1 MIHIMMATY
10 NGEKYICEQIES
22 ILAQTYHEW
31 KLFISDDGSND
42 HTIEII
48 NKYQEMYP
56 NKIFILESRNT
67 FHNAK
72 DNFSYLLK
80 KIPEAEYYTF
90 CDQDDIWYENKID
103 KAVKTIRNKK
113 GPILYCS
120 DCEVINEK
128 DVVIKETYQN
138 KRPVITLESQ
148 LVCGSMQGCSM
159 LFNNE
164 LKKIIEREVNNAG
177 TQMDDVIEQ
186 KIEEAGEQAER
197 AMEKESNEQ
206 IMQIHEYSE
215 TVMESMK
222 KTHDEIMFLYSMLN
236 DKHTEMTSMTGD
248 LQRLAADIR
257 NLQENKSAKA
267 GTSIRKPVAESHVA
281 QQPVMKQNAVVQPMT
296 ETIDVQPEPEVQVNR
311 FQEIQEPE
319 QKTEKPEIADAQG
332 MSNDMIL
339 KLYEQ
344 GLSKVE
350 IAKQLGRGLG
360 EVNLVIELYKG
371 DENL

>member
-1 MIHIMMATY
+1 M
-10 NGEKYICEQIES
+10 
-22 ILAQTYHEW
+22 
-31 KLFISDDGSND
+31 KLFYFWLDDREISEKLSSS
-42 HTIEII
+42 EL
-48 NKYQEMYP
+48 
-56 NKIFILESRNT
+56 NKI
-67 FHNAK
+67 
-72 DNFSYLLK
+72 
-80 KIPEAEYYTF
+80 AELSE
-90 CDQDDIWYENKID
+90 D
-103 KAVKTIRNKK
+103 
-113 GPILYCS
+113 
-120 DCEVINEK
+120 
-128 DVVIKETYQN
+128 
-138 KRPVITLESQ
+138 
-148 LVCGSMQGCSM
+148 
-159 LFNNE
+159 E

-257 NLQENKSAKA
+257 NLQENMSAKA

-319 QKTEKPEIADAQG
+319 QKTEKSETADAQG

>member
-1 MIHIMMATY
+1 MT
-10 NGEKYICEQIES
+10 
-22 ILAQTYHEW
+22 
-31 KLFISDDGSND
+31 
-42 HTIEII
+42 TIEII
-48 NKYQEMYP
+48 LLLVGCVFMIGSFFISEKLSSSELD
-56 NKIFILESRNT
+56 KI
-67 FHNAK
+67 
-72 DNFSYLLK
+72 
-80 KIPEAEYYTF
+80 AELSE
-90 CDQDDIWYENKID
+90 D
-103 KAVKTIRNKK
+103 
-113 GPILYCS
+113 
-120 DCEVINEK
+120 
-128 DVVIKETYQN
+128 
-138 KRPVITLESQ
+138 
-148 LVCGSMQGCSM
+148 
-159 LFNNE
+159 E

-197 AMEKESNEQ
+197 VMEKESNEQ

-257 NLQENKSAKA
+257 NLQENMSAKA

-319 QKTEKPEIADAQG
+319 QKTEKPETADAQG

>member
-1 MIHIMMATY
+1 MTM
-10 NGEKYICEQIES
+10 
-22 ILAQTYHEW
+22 
-31 KLFISDDGSND
+31 
-42 HTIEII
+42 IEII
-48 NKYQEMYP
+48 LLLVGCVFMIGSFFISEKLSSSEL
-56 NKIFILESRNT
+56 NKI
-67 FHNAK
+67 
-72 DNFSYLLK
+72 
-80 KIPEAEYYTF
+80 AELSE
-90 CDQDDIWYENKID
+90 D
-103 KAVKTIRNKK
+103 
-113 GPILYCS
+113 
-120 DCEVINEK
+120 
-128 DVVIKETYQN
+128 
-138 KRPVITLESQ
+138 
-148 LVCGSMQGCSM
+148 
-159 LFNNE
+159 E

-177 TQMDDVIEQ
+177 TQMDEVIEQ

-215 TVMESMK
+215 TVME
-222 KTHDEIMFLYSMLN
+222 THAEIMFLYSMLN

-257 NLQENKSAKA
+257 NLQENLSAKA
-267 GTSIRKPVAESHVA
+267 GTSIRKPVAESHVV

-319 QKTEKPEIADAQG
+319 QKTEKPETADAQG

>member
-1 MIHIMMATY
+1 MTM
-10 NGEKYICEQIES
+10 
-22 ILAQTYHEW
+22 
-31 KLFISDDGSND
+31 
-42 HTIEII
+42 IEII
-48 NKYQEMYP
+48 LLLVGCVFMIGSFFISEKLSSSELD
-56 NKIFILESRNT
+56 KI
-67 FHNAK
+67 
-72 DNFSYLLK
+72 
-80 KIPEAEYYTF
+80 AELSE
-90 CDQDDIWYENKID
+90 D
-103 KAVKTIRNKK
+103 
-113 GPILYCS
+113 
-120 DCEVINEK
+120 
-128 DVVIKETYQN
+128 
-138 KRPVITLESQ
+138 
-148 LVCGSMQGCSM
+148 
-159 LFNNE
+159 E

-257 NLQENKSAKA
+257 NLQENLSAKA
-267 GTSIRKPVAESHVA
+267 GTSIRKPVAESHVV

-296 ETIDVQPEPEVQVNR
+296 ETLDVQPEPEVQVNR

-319 QKTEKPEIADAQG
+319 QKTEKPETADAQG

>member
-1 MIHIMMATY
+1 MT
-10 NGEKYICEQIES
+10 
-22 ILAQTYHEW
+22 
-31 KLFISDDGSND
+31 
-42 HTIEII
+42 TIEII
-48 NKYQEMYP
+48 LLLVGCVFMIGSFFISEKLSSSEL
-56 NKIFILESRNT
+56 NKI
-67 FHNAK
+67 
-72 DNFSYLLK
+72 
-80 KIPEAEYYTF
+80 AELSE
-90 CDQDDIWYENKID
+90 D
-103 KAVKTIRNKK
+103 
-113 GPILYCS
+113 
-120 DCEVINEK
+120 
-128 DVVIKETYQN
+128 
-138 KRPVITLESQ
+138 
-148 LVCGSMQGCSM
+148 
-159 LFNNE
+159 E

-186 KIEEAGEQAER
+186 KIEEAGEQAGR

-257 NLQENKSAKA
+257 NLQENMSAKA
-267 GTSIRKPVAESHVA
+267 GTSIRKPVVESHVA
-281 QQPVMKQNAVVQPMT
+281 QQAVMKQNAVVQPMA

-319 QKTEKPEIADAQG
+319 QKTEKPETADAQG

>member
-1 MIHIMMATY
+1 MT
-10 NGEKYICEQIES
+10 
-22 ILAQTYHEW
+22 
-31 KLFISDDGSND
+31 
-42 HTIEII
+42 TIEII
-48 NKYQEMYP
+48 LLLAGCVFMIGSFFISEKLPSSELD
-56 NKIFILESRNT
+56 KI
-67 FHNAK
+67 
-72 DNFSYLLK
+72 
-80 KIPEAEYYTF
+80 AELSE
-90 CDQDDIWYENKID
+90 D
-103 KAVKTIRNKK
+103 
-113 GPILYCS
+113 
-120 DCEVINEK
+120 
-128 DVVIKETYQN
+128 
-138 KRPVITLESQ
+138 
-148 LVCGSMQGCSM
+148 
-159 LFNNE
+159 E

-177 TQMDDVIEQ
+177 TQMDEVIEQ

-257 NLQENKSAKA
+257 NLQENLSAKA
-267 GTSIRKPVAESHVA
+267 GTSIRKPVAESHVV

-319 QKTEKPEIADAQG
+319 QKTEKPETADAQG

>member
-1 MIHIMMATY
+1 MT
-10 NGEKYICEQIES
+10 
-22 ILAQTYHEW
+22 
-31 KLFISDDGSND
+31 
-42 HTIEII
+42 TIEII
-48 NKYQEMYP
+48 LLLVGCVFMIGSFFISEKLSSSEL
-56 NKIFILESRNT
+56 NKI
-67 FHNAK
+67 
-72 DNFSYLLK
+72 
-80 KIPEAEYYTF
+80 AELSE
-90 CDQDDIWYENKID
+90 D
-103 KAVKTIRNKK
+103 
-113 GPILYCS
+113 
-120 DCEVINEK
+120 
-128 DVVIKETYQN
+128 
-138 KRPVITLESQ
+138 
-148 LVCGSMQGCSM
+148 
-159 LFNNE
+159 E

-257 NLQENKSAKA
+257 NLQENLSAKA
-267 GTSIRKPVAESHVA
+267 GTSIRKPVAESHVV
-281 QQPVMKQNAVVQPMT
+281 QQPVMKQDAVVQPMT

-319 QKTEKPEIADAQG
+319 QKSEKPETADAQG

>member
-1 MIHIMMATY
+1 MT
-10 NGEKYICEQIES
+10 
-22 ILAQTYHEW
+22 
-31 KLFISDDGSND
+31 
-42 HTIEII
+42 TIEII
-48 NKYQEMYP
+48 LLLVGCVFMIGSFFISEKLSSSEL
-56 NKIFILESRNT
+56 NKI
-67 FHNAK
+67 
-72 DNFSYLLK
+72 
-80 KIPEAEYYTF
+80 AELSE
-90 CDQDDIWYENKID
+90 D
-103 KAVKTIRNKK
+103 
-113 GPILYCS
+113 
-120 DCEVINEK
+120 
-128 DVVIKETYQN
+128 
-138 KRPVITLESQ
+138 
-148 LVCGSMQGCSM
+148 
-159 LFNNE
+159 E

-257 NLQENKSAKA
+257 NLQENMSAKA
-267 GTSIRKPVAESHVA
+267 GTSISKTVAESHVA

-319 QKTEKPEIADAQG
+319 HKTEKPETADAQG

>member
-1 MIHIMMATY
+1 MT
-10 NGEKYICEQIES
+10 
-22 ILAQTYHEW
+22 
-31 KLFISDDGSND
+31 
-42 HTIEII
+42 TIEII
-48 NKYQEMYP
+48 LLLVGCVFMIGSFFISEKLSSSEL
-56 NKIFILESRNT
+56 NKI
-67 FHNAK
+67 
-72 DNFSYLLK
+72 
-80 KIPEAEYYTF
+80 AELSE
-90 CDQDDIWYENKID
+90 D
-103 KAVKTIRNKK
+103 
-113 GPILYCS
+113 
-120 DCEVINEK
+120 
-128 DVVIKETYQN
+128 
-138 KRPVITLESQ
+138 
-148 LVCGSMQGCSM
+148 
-159 LFNNE
+159 E

-257 NLQENKSAKA
+257 NLQENMSAKA
-267 GTSIRKPVAESHVA
+267 GTPIRKPVAESNVA

-319 QKTEKPEIADAQG
+319 QKTEKPDGVKPKDLYEFDVQSWVTFTQTCGCFVLGSSEVKSAPEALNIYRQKDTVEKAFNNYKDKCGGRRIRCRECALEG
-332 MSNDMIL
+332 KVFITYLSLCLRLMLERRLERAGNDPL
-339 KLYEQ
+339 NTPRVLERLNSLVLYRHETDEKPKLYWQ
-344 GLSKVE
+344 E
-350 IAKQLGRGLG
+350 IPKEDRLLMERLRIKIPAPIF
-360 EVNLVIELYKG
+360 VI
-371 DENL
+371 

>member
-1 MIHIMMATY
+1 MT
-10 NGEKYICEQIES
+10 
-22 ILAQTYHEW
+22 
-31 KLFISDDGSND
+31 
-42 HTIEII
+42 TIEII
-48 NKYQEMYP
+48 LLLIGCVFMIGSFFISEKLSTSEL
-56 NKIFILESRNT
+56 NKI
-67 FHNAK
+67 
-72 DNFSYLLK
+72 
-80 KIPEAEYYTF
+80 AELSE
-90 CDQDDIWYENKID
+90 D
-103 KAVKTIRNKK
+103 
-113 GPILYCS
+113 
-120 DCEVINEK
+120 
-128 DVVIKETYQN
+128 
-138 KRPVITLESQ
+138 
-148 LVCGSMQGCSM
+148 
-159 LFNNE
+159 E

-177 TQMDDVIEQ
+177 TQMDDVISQ
-186 KIEEAGEQAER
+186 KVEEAGEQAER

-257 NLQENKSAKA
+257 NLQENMQAKVTVSAAKPA
-267 GTSIRKPVAESHVA
+267 TEVYSAQTLVRKQSVPEMPVTEAAVTQPDPDIQMVNTYEDPVVEQSI
-281 QQPVMKQNAVVQPMT
+281 N
-296 ETIDVQPEPEVQVNR
+296 ETD
-311 FQEIQEPE
+311 
-319 QKTEKPEIADAQG
+319 TADANG

>member
-1 MIHIMMATY
+1 MT
-10 NGEKYICEQIES
+10 
-22 ILAQTYHEW
+22 
-31 KLFISDDGSND
+31 
-42 HTIEII
+42 TIEII
-48 NKYQEMYP
+48 LLLVGCVFMIGSFFISEKLSSSEL
-56 NKIFILESRNT
+56 NKI
-67 FHNAK
+67 
-72 DNFSYLLK
+72 
-80 KIPEAEYYTF
+80 AELSE
-90 CDQDDIWYENKID
+90 D
-103 KAVKTIRNKK
+103 
-113 GPILYCS
+113 
-120 DCEVINEK
+120 
-128 DVVIKETYQN
+128 
-138 KRPVITLESQ
+138 
-148 LVCGSMQGCSM
+148 
-159 LFNNE
+159 E

-257 NLQENKSAKA
+257 NLQENMSAKA

-319 QKTEKPEIADAQG
+319 QKSEKPETADAQG

>member
-1 MIHIMMATY
+1 MTM
-10 NGEKYICEQIES
+10 
-22 ILAQTYHEW
+22 
-31 KLFISDDGSND
+31 
-42 HTIEII
+42 IEII
-48 NKYQEMYP
+48 LLLVGCVFMIGSFFISEKLSSSELD
-56 NKIFILESRNT
+56 KI
-67 FHNAK
+67 
-72 DNFSYLLK
+72 
-80 KIPEAEYYTF
+80 AELSE
-90 CDQDDIWYENKID
+90 D
-103 KAVKTIRNKK
+103 
-113 GPILYCS
+113 
-120 DCEVINEK
+120 
-128 DVVIKETYQN
+128 
-138 KRPVITLESQ
+138 
-148 LVCGSMQGCSM
+148 
-159 LFNNE
+159 E
-164 LKKIIEREVNNAG
+164 LKKIIEREVNNAC
-177 TQMDDVIEQ
+177 TQMDEVIEQ

-257 NLQENKSAKA
+257 NLQENLSAKA
-267 GTSIRKPVAESHVA
+267 GTSIRKPVAESHVV

-319 QKTEKPEIADAQG
+319 QKTEKPETADAQG

>member
-1 MIHIMMATY
+1 MT
-10 NGEKYICEQIES
+10 
-22 ILAQTYHEW
+22 
-31 KLFISDDGSND
+31 
-42 HTIEII
+42 TIEII
-48 NKYQEMYP
+48 LLLVGCVFMIGSFFISEKLSSSEL
-56 NKIFILESRNT
+56 NKI
-67 FHNAK
+67 
-72 DNFSYLLK
+72 
-80 KIPEAEYYTF
+80 AELSE
-90 CDQDDIWYENKID
+90 D
-103 KAVKTIRNKK
+103 
-113 GPILYCS
+113 
-120 DCEVINEK
+120 
-128 DVVIKETYQN
+128 
-138 KRPVITLESQ
+138 
-148 LVCGSMQGCSM
+148 
-159 LFNNE
+159 E

-197 AMEKESNEQ
+197 VMEKESNEQ
-206 IMQIHEYSE
+206 IMQIHDYSE

-257 NLQENKSAKA
+257 NLQENMSAKA
-267 GTSIRKPVAESHVA
+267 GTSIRKPVAESHVV

-319 QKTEKPEIADAQG
+319 QKTEKPETADAQG

>member
-1 MIHIMMATY
+1 MT
-10 NGEKYICEQIES
+10 
-22 ILAQTYHEW
+22 
-31 KLFISDDGSND
+31 
-42 HTIEII
+42 TIEII
-48 NKYQEMYP
+48 LLLAGCVFMIGSFFISEKLTSSELD
-56 NKIFILESRNT
+56 KI
-67 FHNAK
+67 
-72 DNFSYLLK
+72 
-80 KIPEAEYYTF
+80 AELSE
-90 CDQDDIWYENKID
+90 D
-103 KAVKTIRNKK
+103 
-113 GPILYCS
+113 
-120 DCEVINEK
+120 
-128 DVVIKETYQN
+128 
-138 KRPVITLESQ
+138 
-148 LVCGSMQGCSM
+148 
-159 LFNNE
+159 E

-257 NLQENKSAKA
+257 NLQENLSAKA
-267 GTSIRKPVAESHVA
+267 GTSIRKPVAESHVV

-319 QKTEKPEIADAQG
+319 QKTEKPETADAQG

>member
-1 MIHIMMATY
+1 MAVKNTAKVIIGGKIITLGGY
-10 NGEKYICEQIES
+10 ESEEYFQKVASYI
-22 ILAQTYHEW
+22 
-31 KLFISDDGSND
+31 N
-42 HTIEII
+42 
-48 NKYQEMYP
+48 
-56 NKIFILESRNT
+56 NKI
-67 FHNAK
+67 
-72 DNFSYLLK
+72 
-80 KIPEAEYYTF
+80 AELSE
-90 CDQDDIWYENKID
+90 D
-103 KAVKTIRNKK
+103 
-113 GPILYCS
+113 
-120 DCEVINEK
+120 
-128 DVVIKETYQN
+128 
-138 KRPVITLESQ
+138 
-148 LVCGSMQGCSM
+148 
-159 LFNNE
+159 E

-177 TQMDDVIEQ
+177 TQMDEVIEQ

-257 NLQENKSAKA
+257 NLQENLSAKA
-267 GTSIRKPVAESHVA
+267 GTSIRKPVAESHVV

-319 QKTEKPEIADAQG
+319 QKTEKPETADAQG

>member
-1 MIHIMMATY
+1 MT
-10 NGEKYICEQIES
+10 
-22 ILAQTYHEW
+22 
-31 KLFISDDGSND
+31 
-42 HTIEII
+42 TIEII
-48 NKYQEMYP
+48 LLLVGCVFMIGSFFISEKLSSSELD
-56 NKIFILESRNT
+56 KI
-67 FHNAK
+67 
-72 DNFSYLLK
+72 
-80 KIPEAEYYTF
+80 AELSE
-90 CDQDDIWYENKID
+90 D
-103 KAVKTIRNKK
+103 
-113 GPILYCS
+113 
-120 DCEVINEK
+120 
-128 DVVIKETYQN
+128 
-138 KRPVITLESQ
+138 
-148 LVCGSMQGCSM
+148 
-159 LFNNE
+159 E

-177 TQMDDVIEQ
+177 TQMDEVIEQ

-257 NLQENKSAKA
+257 NLQENLSAKA
-267 GTSIRKPVAESHVA
+267 GTSIRKPVAESHVV
-281 QQPVMKQNAVVQPMT
+281 QQPVMKQNAVVLPMT

-319 QKTEKPEIADAQG
+319 QKTEKPETADAQG

>member
-1 MIHIMMATY
+1 MTM
-10 NGEKYICEQIES
+10 
-22 ILAQTYHEW
+22 
-31 KLFISDDGSND
+31 
-42 HTIEII
+42 IEII
-48 NKYQEMYP
+48 LLLVGCVFMIGSFFISEKLSSSELD
-56 NKIFILESRNT
+56 KI
-67 FHNAK
+67 
-72 DNFSYLLK
+72 
-80 KIPEAEYYTF
+80 AELSE
-90 CDQDDIWYENKID
+90 D
-103 KAVKTIRNKK
+103 
-113 GPILYCS
+113 
-120 DCEVINEK
+120 
-128 DVVIKETYQN
+128 
-138 KRPVITLESQ
+138 
-148 LVCGSMQGCSM
+148 
-159 LFNNE
+159 E

-177 TQMDDVIEQ
+177 TQMDEVIEQ

-257 NLQENKSAKA
+257 NLLENLSAKA
-267 GTSIRKPVAESHVA
+267 GTSIRKPVAESHVV

-319 QKTEKPEIADAQG
+319 QKTEKPETADAQG

>member
-1 MIHIMMATY
+1 MTM
-10 NGEKYICEQIES
+10 
-22 ILAQTYHEW
+22 
-31 KLFISDDGSND
+31 
-42 HTIEII
+42 IEII
-48 NKYQEMYP
+48 LLLVGCVFMIRSFFISEKLSSSELD
-56 NKIFILESRNT
+56 KI
-67 FHNAK
+67 
-72 DNFSYLLK
+72 
-80 KIPEAEYYTF
+80 AELSE
-90 CDQDDIWYENKID
+90 D
-103 KAVKTIRNKK
+103 
-113 GPILYCS
+113 
-120 DCEVINEK
+120 
-128 DVVIKETYQN
+128 
-138 KRPVITLESQ
+138 
-148 LVCGSMQGCSM
+148 
-159 LFNNE
+159 E

-177 TQMDDVIEQ
+177 TQMDEVIEQ

-257 NLQENKSAKA
+257 NLQENLSAKA
-267 GTSIRKPVAESHVA
+267 GTSIRKPVAESHVV

-319 QKTEKPEIADAQG
+319 QKTEKPETADAQG

>member
-1 MIHIMMATY
+1 MT
-10 NGEKYICEQIES
+10 
-22 ILAQTYHEW
+22 
-31 KLFISDDGSND
+31 
-42 HTIEII
+42 TIEII
-48 NKYQEMYP
+48 LLLVGCVFMIGSFFISEKLSSSEL
-56 NKIFILESRNT
+56 NKI
-67 FHNAK
+67 
-72 DNFSYLLK
+72 
-80 KIPEAEYYTF
+80 AELSE
-90 CDQDDIWYENKID
+90 D
-103 KAVKTIRNKK
+103 
-113 GPILYCS
+113 
-120 DCEVINEK
+120 
-128 DVVIKETYQN
+128 
-138 KRPVITLESQ
+138 
-148 LVCGSMQGCSM
+148 
-159 LFNNE
+159 E

-177 TQMDDVIEQ
+177 TQMDEVIEQ

-236 DKHTEMTSMTGD
+236 EKHTEMTSMTGD

-257 NLQENKSAKA
+257 NLQENLSAKA
-267 GTSIRKPVAESHVA
+267 GTSIRKPVAESHVV

-319 QKTEKPEIADAQG
+319 QKTEKPETADAQG

>member
-1 MIHIMMATY
+1 MT
-10 NGEKYICEQIES
+10 
-22 ILAQTYHEW
+22 
-31 KLFISDDGSND
+31 
-42 HTIEII
+42 TIEII
-48 NKYQEMYP
+48 LVLIGCVFMIGSFFISEKLSTSEL
-56 NKIFILESRNT
+56 NKI
-67 FHNAK
+67 
-72 DNFSYLLK
+72 
-80 KIPEAEYYTF
+80 AELSE
-90 CDQDDIWYENKID
+90 D
-103 KAVKTIRNKK
+103 
-113 GPILYCS
+113 
-120 DCEVINEK
+120 
-128 DVVIKETYQN
+128 
-138 KRPVITLESQ
+138 
-148 LVCGSMQGCSM
+148 
-159 LFNNE
+159 E

-177 TQMDDVIEQ
+177 TQMDDVISQ
-186 KIEEAGEQAER
+186 KVEEAGEQAER

-257 NLQENKSAKA
+257 NLQENLSAKA
-267 GTSIRKPVAESHVA
+267 GTSIRKPVAESHVV

-319 QKTEKPEIADAQG
+319 QKTEKPETADAQG

>member
-1 MIHIMMATY
+1 MT
-10 NGEKYICEQIES
+10 
-22 ILAQTYHEW
+22 
-31 KLFISDDGSND
+31 
-42 HTIEII
+42 TIEII
-48 NKYQEMYP
+48 LLLVGCVFMIGSFFISEKLSSSEL
-56 NKIFILESRNT
+56 NKI
-67 FHNAK
+67 
-72 DNFSYLLK
+72 
-80 KIPEAEYYTF
+80 AELSE
-90 CDQDDIWYENKID
+90 D
-103 KAVKTIRNKK
+103 
-113 GPILYCS
+113 
-120 DCEVINEK
+120 
-128 DVVIKETYQN
+128 
-138 KRPVITLESQ
+138 
-148 LVCGSMQGCSM
+148 
-159 LFNNE
+159 E

-257 NLQENKSAKA
+257 NLQENMSAKA
-267 GTSIRKPVAESHVA
+267 GASIRKPVAESHVA

-319 QKTEKPEIADAQG
+319 QKTEKPETADAQG

>member
-1 MIHIMMATY
+1 MT
-10 NGEKYICEQIES
+10 
-22 ILAQTYHEW
+22 
-31 KLFISDDGSND
+31 
-42 HTIEII
+42 TIEII
-48 NKYQEMYP
+48 LLLAGCVFMIGSFFISEKLSSSELD
-56 NKIFILESRNT
+56 KI
-67 FHNAK
+67 
-72 DNFSYLLK
+72 
-80 KIPEAEYYTF
+80 AELSE
-90 CDQDDIWYENKID
+90 D
-103 KAVKTIRNKK
+103 
-113 GPILYCS
+113 
-120 DCEVINEK
+120 
-128 DVVIKETYQN
+128 
-138 KRPVITLESQ
+138 
-148 LVCGSMQGCSM
+148 
-159 LFNNE
+159 E

-197 AMEKESNEQ
+197 AMEKEANEQ

-257 NLQENKSAKA
+257 NLYENMSAKA
-267 GTSIRKPVAESHVA
+267 STPARKSVDGNPAA
-281 QQPVMKQNAVVQPMT
+281 QQSARMQNAEGQPMA
-296 ETIDVQPEPEVQVNR
+296 ETISAQPEPEVQVEHL
-311 FQEIQEPE
+311 QETRKPE
-319 QKTEKPEIADAQG
+319 QKTGKTEAADADAQG

>member
-1 MIHIMMATY
+1 MT
-10 NGEKYICEQIES
+10 
-22 ILAQTYHEW
+22 
-31 KLFISDDGSND
+31 
-42 HTIEII
+42 TIEII
-48 NKYQEMYP
+48 LLLVGCVFMIGSFFISEKLSSSEL
-56 NKIFILESRNT
+56 NKI
-67 FHNAK
+67 
-72 DNFSYLLK
+72 
-80 KIPEAEYYTF
+80 AELSE
-90 CDQDDIWYENKID
+90 D
-103 KAVKTIRNKK
+103 
-113 GPILYCS
+113 
-120 DCEVINEK
+120 
-128 DVVIKETYQN
+128 
-138 KRPVITLESQ
+138 
-148 LVCGSMQGCSM
+148 
-159 LFNNE
+159 E

-257 NLQENKSAKA
+257 NLQENMSAKA
-267 GTSIRKPVAESHVA
+267 GTSIRKPVAESHVV

-296 ETIDVQPEPEVQVNR
+296 ETIDVQPEPEAQVNR

-319 QKTEKPEIADAQG
+319 QKSEKPETADAQG

>member
-1 MIHIMMATY
+1 MT
-10 NGEKYICEQIES
+10 
-22 ILAQTYHEW
+22 
-31 KLFISDDGSND
+31 
-42 HTIEII
+42 TIEII
-48 NKYQEMYP
+48 LLLVGCVFMIGSFFISEKLSSSELD
-56 NKIFILESRNT
+56 KI
-67 FHNAK
+67 
-72 DNFSYLLK
+72 
-80 KIPEAEYYTF
+80 AELSE
-90 CDQDDIWYENKID
+90 D
-103 KAVKTIRNKK
+103 
-113 GPILYCS
+113 
-120 DCEVINEK
+120 
-128 DVVIKETYQN
+128 
-138 KRPVITLESQ
+138 
-148 LVCGSMQGCSM
+148 
-159 LFNNE
+159 E

-177 TQMDDVIEQ
+177 TQMDEVIEQ

-257 NLQENKSAKA
+257 NLQENLSAKA
-267 GTSIRKPVAESHVA
+267 GTSIRKPVAESHVV

-319 QKTEKPEIADAQG
+319 QKTETADAQG

>member
-1 MIHIMMATY
+1 MTM
-10 NGEKYICEQIES
+10 
-22 ILAQTYHEW
+22 
-31 KLFISDDGSND
+31 
-42 HTIEII
+42 IEII
-48 NKYQEMYP
+48 LLLVGCVFMIGSFFISEKLSSSEL
-56 NKIFILESRNT
+56 NKI
-67 FHNAK
+67 
-72 DNFSYLLK
+72 
-80 KIPEAEYYTF
+80 AELSE
-90 CDQDDIWYENKID
+90 D
-103 KAVKTIRNKK
+103 
-113 GPILYCS
+113 
-120 DCEVINEK
+120 
-128 DVVIKETYQN
+128 
-138 KRPVITLESQ
+138 
-148 LVCGSMQGCSM
+148 
-159 LFNNE
+159 E

-177 TQMDDVIEQ
+177 TQMDEVIEQ

-257 NLQENKSAKA
+257 NLQENLSAKA
-267 GTSIRKPVAESHVA
+267 GTSIRKPVAESHVV

-311 FQEIQEPE
+311 FQEIQELE
-319 QKTEKPEIADAQG
+319 QKTEKSETADAQG

>member
-1 MIHIMMATY
+1 MTM
-10 NGEKYICEQIES
+10 
-22 ILAQTYHEW
+22 
-31 KLFISDDGSND
+31 
-42 HTIEII
+42 IEII
-48 NKYQEMYP
+48 LLLVGCVFMIGGFFISEKLSSSEL
-56 NKIFILESRNT
+56 NKI
-67 FHNAK
+67 
-72 DNFSYLLK
+72 
-80 KIPEAEYYTF
+80 AELSE
-90 CDQDDIWYENKID
+90 D
-103 KAVKTIRNKK
+103 
-113 GPILYCS
+113 
-120 DCEVINEK
+120 
-128 DVVIKETYQN
+128 
-138 KRPVITLESQ
+138 
-148 LVCGSMQGCSM
+148 
-159 LFNNE
+159 E

-177 TQMDDVIEQ
+177 TQMDEVIEQ

-257 NLQENKSAKA
+257 NLQENLSAKA
-267 GTSIRKPVAESHVA
+267 GTSIRKPVAESHVV

-319 QKTEKPEIADAQG
+319 QKTEKSETADAQG

>member
-1 MIHIMMATY
+1 MVVIILLLVGCVFMI
-10 NGEKYICEQIES
+10 GSFFLSEKLSSSE
-22 ILAQTYHEW
+22 L
-31 KLFISDDGSND
+31 
-42 HTIEII
+42 
-48 NKYQEMYP
+48 
-56 NKIFILESRNT
+56 NKI
-67 FHNAK
+67 
-72 DNFSYLLK
+72 
-80 KIPEAEYYTF
+80 AELSE
-90 CDQDDIWYENKID
+90 D
-103 KAVKTIRNKK
+103 
-113 GPILYCS
+113 
-120 DCEVINEK
+120 
-128 DVVIKETYQN
+128 
-138 KRPVITLESQ
+138 
-148 LVCGSMQGCSM
+148 
-159 LFNNE
+159 E

-177 TQMDDVIEQ
+177 TQMDEVIEQ

-257 NLQENKSAKA
+257 NLQENLSAKA
-267 GTSIRKPVAESHVA
+267 GTSIRKPVAESHVV

-319 QKTEKPEIADAQG
+319 QKTEKPETADAQG

>member
-1 MIHIMMATY
+1 MTM
-10 NGEKYICEQIES
+10 
-22 ILAQTYHEW
+22 
-31 KLFISDDGSND
+31 
-42 HTIEII
+42 IEII
-48 NKYQEMYP
+48 LLLVGCVFMIGSFFISEKLSSSELD
-56 NKIFILESRNT
+56 KI
-67 FHNAK
+67 
-72 DNFSYLLK
+72 
-80 KIPEAEYYTF
+80 AELSE
-90 CDQDDIWYENKID
+90 D
-103 KAVKTIRNKK
+103 
-113 GPILYCS
+113 
-120 DCEVINEK
+120 
-128 DVVIKETYQN
+128 
-138 KRPVITLESQ
+138 
-148 LVCGSMQGCSM
+148 
-159 LFNNE
+159 E

-177 TQMDDVIEQ
+177 TQMDDVIGQ
-186 KIEEAGEQAER
+186 KMEEAGGQAER
-197 AMEKESNEQ
+197 AMEKEANEQ

-257 NLQENKSAKA
+257 NLQENLSAKA
-267 GTSIRKPVAESHVA
+267 GTSIRKPVAESHVV

-319 QKTEKPEIADAQG
+319 QKTEKPETADAQG

>member
-1 MIHIMMATY
+1 MTM
-10 NGEKYICEQIES
+10 
-22 ILAQTYHEW
+22 
-31 KLFISDDGSND
+31 
-42 HTIEII
+42 IEII
-48 NKYQEMYP
+48 LLLVGCVFMIGSFFISEKLSSSEL
-56 NKIFILESRNT
+56 NKI
-67 FHNAK
+67 
-72 DNFSYLLK
+72 
-80 KIPEAEYYTF
+80 AELSE
-90 CDQDDIWYENKID
+90 D
-103 KAVKTIRNKK
+103 
-113 GPILYCS
+113 
-120 DCEVINEK
+120 
-128 DVVIKETYQN
+128 
-138 KRPVITLESQ
+138 
-148 LVCGSMQGCSM
+148 
-159 LFNNE
+159 E

-177 TQMDDVIEQ
+177 TQMDEVIEQ

-257 NLQENKSAKA
+257 NLQENLSAKA
-267 GTSIRKPVAESHVA
+267 GTSIRKPVV

-319 QKTEKPEIADAQG
+319 QKTEKPETADAQG

>member
-1 MIHIMMATY
+1 MT
-10 NGEKYICEQIES
+10 
-22 ILAQTYHEW
+22 
-31 KLFISDDGSND
+31 
-42 HTIEII
+42 TIEII
-48 NKYQEMYP
+48 LLLVGCVFMIGSFFISEKLSSSEL
-56 NKIFILESRNT
+56 NKI
-67 FHNAK
+67 
-72 DNFSYLLK
+72 
-80 KIPEAEYYTF
+80 AELSE
-90 CDQDDIWYENKID
+90 D
-103 KAVKTIRNKK
+103 
-113 GPILYCS
+113 
-120 DCEVINEK
+120 
-128 DVVIKETYQN
+128 
-138 KRPVITLESQ
+138 
-148 LVCGSMQGCSM
+148 
-159 LFNNE
+159 E

-206 IMQIHEYSE
+206 IMQINEYSE

-257 NLQENKSAKA
+257 NLQENMSAKA

-319 QKTEKPEIADAQG
+319 QKTEKPETADAQG

>member
-1 MIHIMMATY
+1 MT
-10 NGEKYICEQIES
+10 
-22 ILAQTYHEW
+22 
-31 KLFISDDGSND
+31 
-42 HTIEII
+42 TIEII
-48 NKYQEMYP
+48 LLLVGCVFMIGSFFISEKLSSSEL
-56 NKIFILESRNT
+56 NKI
-67 FHNAK
+67 
-72 DNFSYLLK
+72 
-80 KIPEAEYYTF
+80 AELSE
-90 CDQDDIWYENKID
+90 D
-103 KAVKTIRNKK
+103 
-113 GPILYCS
+113 
-120 DCEVINEK
+120 
-128 DVVIKETYQN
+128 
-138 KRPVITLESQ
+138 
-148 LVCGSMQGCSM
+148 
-159 LFNNE
+159 E

-197 AMEKESNEQ
+197 VMEKESNEQ

-257 NLQENKSAKA
+257 NLQENMSTKA

-319 QKTEKPEIADAQG
+319 QKTEKPETADAQG

>member
-1 MIHIMMATY
+1 MI
-10 NGEKYICEQIES
+10 GS
-22 ILAQTYHEW
+22 F
-31 KLFISDDGSND
+31 FISEKLSSS
-42 HTIEII
+42 EL
-48 NKYQEMYP
+48 
-56 NKIFILESRNT
+56 NKI
-67 FHNAK
+67 
-72 DNFSYLLK
+72 
-80 KIPEAEYYTF
+80 AELSE
-90 CDQDDIWYENKID
+90 D
-103 KAVKTIRNKK
+103 
-113 GPILYCS
+113 
-120 DCEVINEK
+120 
-128 DVVIKETYQN
+128 
-138 KRPVITLESQ
+138 
-148 LVCGSMQGCSM
+148 
-159 LFNNE
+159 E

-197 AMEKESNEQ
+197 VMEKESNEQ

-257 NLQENKSAKA
+257 NLQENMSAKA

-319 QKTEKPEIADAQG
+319 QKTEKPEIVDAQG

>member
-1 MIHIMMATY
+1 M
-10 NGEKYICEQIES
+10 
-22 ILAQTYHEW
+22 
-31 KLFISDDGSND
+31 
-42 HTIEII
+42 TIEII
-48 NKYQEMYP
+48 LLLVGCVFMIGSFFISEKLSSSEL
-56 NKIFILESRNT
+56 NKI
-67 FHNAK
+67 
-72 DNFSYLLK
+72 
-80 KIPEAEYYTF
+80 AELSE
-90 CDQDDIWYENKID
+90 D
-103 KAVKTIRNKK
+103 
-113 GPILYCS
+113 
-120 DCEVINEK
+120 
-128 DVVIKETYQN
+128 
-138 KRPVITLESQ
+138 
-148 LVCGSMQGCSM
+148 
-159 LFNNE
+159 E

-186 KIEEAGEQAER
+186 KIEEAGERAER

-257 NLQENKSAKA
+257 NLQENLSAKA
-267 GTSIRKPVAESHVA
+267 GTSIRKPVAESHVV

-319 QKTEKPEIADAQG
+319 QKSEKPETADAQG

>member
-1 MIHIMMATY
+1 MT
-10 NGEKYICEQIES
+10 
-22 ILAQTYHEW
+22 
-31 KLFISDDGSND
+31 
-42 HTIEII
+42 TIEII
-48 NKYQEMYP
+48 LLLVGCVFMIGSFFISEKLSSSEL
-56 NKIFILESRNT
+56 NKI
-67 FHNAK
+67 
-72 DNFSYLLK
+72 
-80 KIPEAEYYTF
+80 AELSE
-90 CDQDDIWYENKID
+90 D
-103 KAVKTIRNKK
+103 
-113 GPILYCS
+113 
-120 DCEVINEK
+120 
-128 DVVIKETYQN
+128 
-138 KRPVITLESQ
+138 
-148 LVCGSMQGCSM
+148 
-159 LFNNE
+159 E
-164 LKKIIEREVNNAG
+164 LKKIIEREVDNAG

-257 NLQENKSAKA
+257 NLQENMSAKA

-281 QQPVMKQNAVVQPMT
+281 QQPVMKQNAVVQPMA

-319 QKTEKPEIADAQG
+319 QKTEKPETADAQG

>member
-1 MIHIMMATY
+1 MT
-10 NGEKYICEQIES
+10 
-22 ILAQTYHEW
+22 
-31 KLFISDDGSND
+31 
-42 HTIEII
+42 TIEII
-48 NKYQEMYP
+48 LLLVGCVFMIGSFFISEKLSSSEL
-56 NKIFILESRNT
+56 NKI
-67 FHNAK
+67 
-72 DNFSYLLK
+72 
-80 KIPEAEYYTF
+80 AELSE
-90 CDQDDIWYENKID
+90 D
-103 KAVKTIRNKK
+103 
-113 GPILYCS
+113 
-120 DCEVINEK
+120 
-128 DVVIKETYQN
+128 
-138 KRPVITLESQ
+138 
-148 LVCGSMQGCSM
+148 
-159 LFNNE
+159 E

-257 NLQENKSAKA
+257 NLQENLSAKA
-267 GTSIRKPVAESHVA
+267 GTSIRKPVAESHVV
-281 QQPVMKQNAVVQPMT
+281 QQPVMKQNAVVKPMT

-319 QKTEKPEIADAQG
+319 QKSEKPETADAQG

>member
-1 MIHIMMATY
+1 M
-10 NGEKYICEQIES
+10 K
-22 ILAQTYHEW
+22 
-31 KLFISDDGSND
+31 
-42 HTIEII
+42 TIEII
-48 NKYQEMYP
+48 LLLVGCVFMIGSFFISEKLSSSEL
-56 NKIFILESRNT
+56 NKI
-67 FHNAK
+67 
-72 DNFSYLLK
+72 
-80 KIPEAEYYTF
+80 AELSE
-90 CDQDDIWYENKID
+90 D
-103 KAVKTIRNKK
+103 
-113 GPILYCS
+113 
-120 DCEVINEK
+120 
-128 DVVIKETYQN
+128 
-138 KRPVITLESQ
+138 
-148 LVCGSMQGCSM
+148 
-159 LFNNE
+159 E

-257 NLQENKSAKA
+257 NLQENMSAKA

-319 QKTEKPEIADAQG
+319 QKTEKPETADAQG

>member
-1 MIHIMMATY
+1 MT
-10 NGEKYICEQIES
+10 
-22 ILAQTYHEW
+22 
-31 KLFISDDGSND
+31 
-42 HTIEII
+42 TIEII
-48 NKYQEMYP
+48 LLLVGCVFMIGSFFISEKLSSSEL
-56 NKIFILESRNT
+56 NKI
-67 FHNAK
+67 
-72 DNFSYLLK
+72 
-80 KIPEAEYYTF
+80 AELSE
-90 CDQDDIWYENKID
+90 D
-103 KAVKTIRNKK
+103 
-113 GPILYCS
+113 
-120 DCEVINEK
+120 
-128 DVVIKETYQN
+128 
-138 KRPVITLESQ
+138 
-148 LVCGSMQGCSM
+148 
-159 LFNNE
+159 E

-257 NLQENKSAKA
+257 NLQENMSAKA

-319 QKTEKPEIADAQG
+319 QKTEKTETADVQG

>member
-1 MIHIMMATY
+1 MTM
-10 NGEKYICEQIES
+10 
-22 ILAQTYHEW
+22 
-31 KLFISDDGSND
+31 
-42 HTIEII
+42 IEII
-48 NKYQEMYP
+48 LLLVGCVFMIGSFFISEKLSSSEL
-56 NKIFILESRNT
+56 NKI
-67 FHNAK
+67 
-72 DNFSYLLK
+72 
-80 KIPEAEYYTF
+80 AELSE
-90 CDQDDIWYENKID
+90 D
-103 KAVKTIRNKK
+103 
-113 GPILYCS
+113 
-120 DCEVINEK
+120 
-128 DVVIKETYQN
+128 
-138 KRPVITLESQ
+138 
-148 LVCGSMQGCSM
+148 
-159 LFNNE
+159 E

-177 TQMDDVIEQ
+177 TQMDEVIGQ

-257 NLQENKSAKA
+257 NLQENLSAKA
-267 GTSIRKPVAESHVA
+267 GTSIRKPVAESHVV

-319 QKTEKPEIADAQG
+319 QKTEKPETADAQG

-360 EVNLVIELYKG
+360 EVNFVIELYIG
-371 DENL
+371 DEYL

>member
-1 MIHIMMATY
+1 MT
-10 NGEKYICEQIES
+10 
-22 ILAQTYHEW
+22 
-31 KLFISDDGSND
+31 
-42 HTIEII
+42 TIEII
-48 NKYQEMYP
+48 LLLVGCVFMIGSFFISEKLSSSEL
-56 NKIFILESRNT
+56 NKI
-67 FHNAK
+67 
-72 DNFSYLLK
+72 
-80 KIPEAEYYTF
+80 AELSE
-90 CDQDDIWYENKID
+90 D
-103 KAVKTIRNKK
+103 
-113 GPILYCS
+113 
-120 DCEVINEK
+120 
-128 DVVIKETYQN
+128 
-138 KRPVITLESQ
+138 
-148 LVCGSMQGCSM
+148 
-159 LFNNE
+159 E

-177 TQMDDVIEQ
+177 TQMDDVIGQ

-197 AMEKESNEQ
+197 VMEKESNEQ

-257 NLQENKSAKA
+257 NLQENMSAKA

-296 ETIDVQPEPEVQVNR
+296 ETIDVQPKPEVQVNR

-319 QKTEKPEIADAQG
+319 QKTEKPETADAQG